1 VAFDVGFTFG
11 SYRILAAIGA
21 GGMGEVYRARDT
33 KLDRDVAIK
42 VLPEAFNRDPDR
54 LARFRREARALA
66 ALNHPNIAAIYGLEE
81 SDGVHA
87 LVLEFVD
94 GLTLADKLA
103 QRSGPK
109 FQTALSLDE
118 ALSIAR
124 QIIEALDAA
133 HEKGIVHRDLK
144 PANVKV
150 TPAGMVKVLDFG
162 LAKTQTD
169 DADLTSA
176 PTEHAAVS
184 ESGVLLGT
192 VPYMSPEQARGQ
204 AVDKRTDIWAFG
216 CVLYELLTGRR
227 AFQGPTSSDTI
238 AAILERPP
246 DWGAL
251 PSTTPAAVRRLLA
264 HCLEKDL
271 RRRLR
276 DIGDARLVLDEPLVN
291 VPAVGAATGR
301 QPSGQDVEFNRLTDF
316 GGMKESPAMSPDGKM
331 VAFVAFVG
339 GKRQIWLRMLAGGVP
354 LQLTRDDVDHESPRW
369 APDSSTLIYYT
380 PAATSGEQGT
390 IWEIGMLGGW
400 PRKVTSAI
408 AGGDI
413 SHDGR
418 RIAVFKAVD
427 DEPALVTVARDGSR
441 AELVARVPSG
451 DSYSSPRW
459 SPDDR
464 SIAFERGSYTGTQ
477 VFIDVV
483 PLDTGARRTLC
494 HDRILKGFCWLADG
508 SGLVYSSSQGSTI
521 FYRPFCNL
529 RMIAVDGSNDHQLT
543 FGDQSYVEPDT
554 HHAGRL
560 LASRIK
566 IASDVWKIPVH
577 GSPAEN
583 TRAAVRITAQTGQIR
598 TPSPSPDDTEVVYLS
613 DNGGHGNLWVAK
625 TDGSAV
631 RQLTFERDPS
641 LGIGLPKW
649 SPAGDVIAF
658 VTTRG
663 EQIGL
668 SLVHPDGT
676 GLRELVADARSP
688 GWSGDGRWLYYES
701 MAGGGGRLEKI
712 RPEGGAPVLVRS
724 EAGASL
730 PVTIDGTALYY
741 SGSLR
746 TNIFGGGRSEKLI
759 RCACPEGGPGETL
772 ASFSGDR
779 ITGLPRFVD
788 LVLSPDGQWLTIP
801 LADGA
806 TSNVWVCPT
815 AGGAMKPVTDFGT
828 RAVEIARSTAWSAN
842 SRYVYAAVAELE
854 ADIVLLDGLI
864 S

>member
-1 VAFDVGFTFG
+1 VTLPLG
-11 SYRILAAIGA
+11 STLGPYQILAAIGA

-33 KLDRDVAIK
+33 KLLRDVAIK
-42 VLPEAFNRDPDR
+42 VLPDAFSRTPDR
-54 LARFRREARALA
+54 LALFRREARALA
-66 ALNHPNIAAIYGLEE
+66 ALNHPNIGAIYGFEE
-81 SDGVHA
+81 SQDVHA
-87 LVLEFVD
+87 LVLEFVE

-103 QRSGPK
+103 HA
-109 FQTALSLDE
+109 ALPLDE

-150 TPAGMVKVLDFG
+150 TPGGQVKVLDFG
-162 LAKTQTD
+162 LAKTHTD
-169 DADLTSA
+169 AADLTA
-176 PTEHAAVS
+176 TPTETAAPS
-184 ESGVLLGT
+184 EYGVRYGT
-192 VPYMSPEQARGQ
+192 IPYMSPEHARGQ

-216 CVLYELLTGRR
+216 CMLYELLTGRR

-238 AAILERPP
+238 VAILQQPP

-251 PSTTPAAVRRLLA
+251 PSTTPAAVRRLLT
-264 HCLEKDL
+264 HCLEKDV

-276 DIGDARLVLDEPLVN
+276 DIGDARLELDEPFVN
-291 VPAVGAATGR
+291 VAAVGAATGR
-301 QPSGQDVEFNRLTDF
+301 QSSGQDVEFNRLTDF

-339 GKRQIWLRMLAGGVP
+339 DKRQIWIRMLASGVP

-369 APDSSTLIYYT
+369 APDSSALIYYT
-380 PAATSGEQGT
+380 PAATHGEQGT
-390 IWEIGMLGGW
+390 IWEIGALGGW
-400 PRKVTSAI
+400 PRKVTPAL

-418 RIAVFKAVD
+418 RIAVFQAVND
-427 DEPALVTVARDGSR
+427 QPALVTVARDGSR

-451 DSYSSPRW
+451 DGYSSPRW

-464 SIAFERGSYTGTQ
+464 SIAFERGSYVGTQ
-477 VFIDVV
+477 VFVDVV
-483 PLDTGARRTLC
+483 SLATGARRTLC
-494 HDRILKGFCWLADG
+494 HGRVLKGFCWLADG

-566 IASDVWKIPVH
+566 IASDIWKIPVH

-583 TRAAVRITAQTGQIR
+583 TRGAVRITSQTGQVR
-598 TPSPSPDDTEVVYLS
+598 TPSPSPDDSEVVYLS

-631 RQLTFERDPS
+631 RQITFERDPS
-641 LGIGLPKW
+641 VGIGLPKW
-649 SPAGDVIAF
+649 SPAGDVIVF
-658 VTTRG
+658 VSTRG

-701 MAGGGGRLEKI
+701 MPSGGGRLEKI
-712 RPEGGAPVLVRS
+712 RPEGGAPVAVRS
-724 EAGASL
+724 ETGITL
-730 PVTIDGTALYY
+730 PVSIDGTALYY
-741 SGSLR
+741 VGSLR
-746 TNIFGGGRSEKLI
+746 SNIFGGARSDKLI
-759 RCACPEGGPGETL
+759 RCARPEDGAAETL

-779 ITGLPRFVD
+779 IAGSPRFMD
-788 LVLSPDGQWLTIP
+788 LAGSPDGKWLSTP
-801 LADGA
+801 LTDGA
-806 TSNVWVCPT
+806 TTNIWVFPT

-828 RAVEIARSTAWSAN
+828 RSVEIARSTAWSADG
-842 SRYVYAAVAELE
+842 RYLYAAVAELE
-854 ADIVLLDGLI
+854 ADILLLDGLI